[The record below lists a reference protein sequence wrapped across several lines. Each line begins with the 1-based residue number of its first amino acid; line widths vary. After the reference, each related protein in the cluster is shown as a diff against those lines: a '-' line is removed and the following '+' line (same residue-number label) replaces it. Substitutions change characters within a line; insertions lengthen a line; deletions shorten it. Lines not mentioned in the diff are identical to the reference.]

1 MSLSALYDE
10 NSGTISIAMFLNF
23 VAILLEPL
31 SYVLFTIALLLRTR
45 IEKLA
50 KVKVLIIYYLFAAV
64 SFSYASWLVNKNQ
77 NNNWIYNLLLLPA
90 VVSICYYFH
99 ETFYSRWNKTIV
111 KFIIAL
117 NILYFVVKI
126 ILYGNLGIIDSSGYS
141 LLSISV
147 SFLSFVYFYQLLK
160 HVNEY
165 KAWTNFDFWIVS
177 AYLLYFLG
185 SFFIFLLYSNLTY
198 NILDTYTREQRK
210 LLTILW
216 GVHNVLLFL
225 SSITTLVSSI
235 WITYRS
241 K

>member
-1 MSLSALYDE
+1 
-10 NSGTISIAMFLNF
+10 MFLNF

-31 SYVLFTIALLLRTR
+31 SYILFSIAFFLRTGN
-45 IEKLA
+45 EKQV
-50 KVKVLIIYYLFAAV
+50 KVKVLFIYYLFAAI
-64 SFSYASWLVNKNQ
+64 SFSYASWMVYKNL
-77 NNNWIYNLLLLPA
+77 NNNWIYNMLYLPA
-90 VVSICYYFH
+90 VVAICYYFH
-99 ETFYSRWNKTIV
+99 ETFNSRRNKIIV
-111 KFIIAL
+111 KFLIAL
-117 NILYFVVKI
+117 NTIYFIVRI
-126 ILYGNLGIIDSSGYS
+126 ILYGNLIIIDSFGYS

-160 HVNEY
+160 NVDEG
-165 KAWTNFDFWIVS
+165 KVWLNFDFWLIS

-198 NILDTYTREQRK
+198 NILSTYTAQQRK

-225 SSITTLVSSI
+225 SSVTTLVSII